1 MASAFN
7 LTAQINLR
15 GPSNVR
21 NIVSDIRRQLGTITG
36 DVNLRIN
43 PATTRNVTVLNT
55 ALTTLNN
62 NLTITTNNA
71 TNAANAIRQFGASI
85 AAINNNTAGL
95 NRNLNNAAAAAN
107 NAADNIGNAGRQTRE
122 ASGQMV
128 EFGRTA
134 GLAVRRFA
142 AFSMSAG
149 AIMGL
154 TNAMRQGIDAF
165 IDYDKQFVKLQQVTG
180 ESASGLSQLSNTIT
194 QLSTSLGVS
203 SKDLT
208 EVSLTLTQA
217 GLTARDTE
225 RALKALALS
234 SLAPSFDNMN
244 QTVEGSIALMRQFGI
259 SATDLEKALGAVNS
273 VSAKFAVEASDI
285 IAAIQRTGGVFASAS
300 KGVSEGTDALN
311 EFIAVFTSVRAT
323 TRESAE
329 TIATGLRTIFTRIQR
344 GGTIEALKE
353 FGVNLTDAE
362 GKFVGAYKAVQLLSE
377 GLNQI
382 DPRDLKF
389 SEIVEELGGFRQIGK
404 VIPLI
409 QQFATAQDALR
420 VAQQGQGSL
429 TMDAAKA
436 QASLANQAAKVRE
449 EFLAL
454 FREIGGSDTFQAL
467 AKGALGLASA
477 LISVADSVKGVLP
490 VLAIMMAFRGASG
503 VRQFGSGFLRGF
515 RANGAQGAKN
525 GGFINKYARG
535 GNVAM
540 ADVALMPGEA
550 VVFPQQAQRIGT
562 STLRRMNYADKRQKR
577 AGGGKIGMVPGQGNS
592 DSFYTKLPVGSFV
605 IRKKATEA
613 MGPGFIQDVA
623 SGRQKFATGG
633 VVSGSVSGLG
643 GSLIRSSVRETSFT
657 YDKKAGKR
665 FETVGSE
672 PTKFNTRDKYSFVRI
687 DRPIDV
693 DKVYS
698 DAEKKTNPVYK
709 EYKGFS
715 TSARSGES
723 KQIRSNSARNRGYA
737 FEKVLQDRI
746 KSLSLEN
753 KTSNEFSRLDG
764 TIGPNV
770 FEAKSEKEALTD
782 KKLSEK
788 MVSAA
793 LSNKSKSEKN
803 MSDRLTSNILDS
815 KANTIGLGSV
825 ILFQDTTSGLG
836 QAIKTET
843 KNKKKTEGP
852 KKAKGLAFGGYVQK
866 LMAGQ
871 FVKKQKGKGGRTANV
886 RMNDWTL
893 DEVLKIPSTQLSS
906 KLGIDITEILRS
918 AGSISGDTAMS
929 PDNIRTLLGPYSK
942 NPTLKSKILSSLVVK
957 ANKIV
962 EDRRN
967 KANQDTNNAISSNSL
982 FGAIGMFGSSFPPTD
997 VDLDV
1002 PGLDD
1007 TKKIRVFGQVLD
1019 KNKIERKARLAQMD
1033 QNDPNRASIE
1043 AAPTAAQRAKKYT
1056 KAYLKTV
1063 GQGVQTSYVDEI
1075 IRLLDPRGAGLK
1087 AFFDFDKTLAF
1098 NTDPITEQQKLSK
1111 GKIPPMDDK
1120 TSKAGM
1126 YAEFYQKAS
1135 VARGLSDKVRE
1146 KMGLAKTKP
1155 SALFNRL
1162 VALSRQVKKRFS
1174 PADYNKFLS
1183 RLHIITA
1190 RPQSTV
1196 GSIASWVNSRGLNI
1210 PLSNFTGVG
1219 AKGTSAPDIGL
1230 AKANVM
1236 VQALGQDKGVFV
1248 DDDPDNIAAASGL
1261 SGIQSFLYKKTKSS
1275 MGRATRKGIADTQG
1289 NLFEE
1294 EIRQTISK
1302 DPAAANIWT
1311 AMSADS
1317 ETHSS
1322 IDFPYGIGSK
1332 IATSWFNNPLLA
1344 GIPVDAKRTLKGPRG
1359 KIVSNIKNFLKA
1371 RAGFAGGG
1379 MVQRLMAGG
1388 QPQPDPDVI
1397 KRGTISYLVT
1407 DVIKAMS
1414 QEAGKQLNRTEALE
1428 LFNSRDARG
1437 DFIHT
1442 NFGGPGS
1449 KKLPKWFGSYK
1460 APPSA
1465 AMQGFL
1471 SKNATIDANLNRPES
1486 YRGARSSGR
1495 YPRRGYAK
1503 GDVVRDPKNTLEK
1516 YFENSKYLN
1525 AGLLKKGMLGSAGR
1539 KEQAE
1544 RMKDMRKL
1552 ETSAPPVLYNS
1563 LSRAAFDSMAMQVG
1577 LNKNPEFPPGTKY
1590 LDQERYYAEEVA
1602 KISGKSFKLPGYL
1615 STSLNNNK
1623 AKMFLD
1629 NAKRNKDNWASFMTI
1644 NTKPKAKGV
1653 DVVKQ
1658 LKGRKAGGVK
1668 TDKLTGQTLYQ
1679 KPPESEEE
1687 FILRPNSKFR
1697 IKSARFA
1704 RPGTNKN
1711 IWMDVQ
1717 QFKNGGYSKLSD
1729 AAPDTG
1735 RLVSLMYKKDKTSEE
1750 MKELDLIQKR
1760 RGAIEKGKIRGGGR
1774 AYGKIGLY
1782 GKPEEGEVKASYTGK
1797 LHDKERFGTAQAN
1810 RIGPKLFAVSF
1821 ANVTKGFGP
1830 KLYDTLMEEIS
1841 SSGGRLTSDR
1851 GSVTPAAQNIWKYY
1865 FKNRKDV
1872 FKTPLPKQYW
1882 TADSLLD
1889 PRLKGPKSEWPPY
1902 SDADAWALQS
1912 SYFKA
1917 PSKIKEKSSVV
1928 RRASGGEIPI
1938 MAQEGEYVIN
1948 RKSAKAIGYG
1958 NLNRLN
1964 KYHTGGKVQKFA
1976 RGSWEPLA
1984 TAEIDP
1990 EAQRRREEAERRR
2003 LSSEAKK
2010 RRQEAR
2016 RANAQSMIDNA
2027 ASSPGLYNVNTLGRN
2042 LASNPEGYQI
2052 LREKRSTVRGQ
2063 ARMRQIDTMVD
2074 SKYAGDPD
2082 IEKKRSRLKRNA
2094 LTQMAVADTE
2104 RKQQNQARFGKTLGD
2119 AATALGTFRQNLS
2132 ADFLGTLRDAARK
2145 TAKSLDD
2152 SATAYRKNR
2161 TGGAEAL
2168 LGVRRQ
2174 GTQARQT
2181 MDSIRDIT
2189 TNVPGGGAFG
2199 RGTRPVSVYG
2209 TSSADLATMT
2219 GQSKI
2224 DIQKAKKQALI
2235 DAGYGK
2241 QGAQTKAIQAANRTA
2256 GVGLGA
2262 AAGMSANQINNIGS
2276 GGRNSRQNGG
2286 DRNNRGDMMGRA
2298 MTASFLIPMITDMF
2312 VSGEAKTESQAR
2324 SNALTQGIATTA
2336 GSSLM
2341 MGSMVNEMTQGMGG
2355 IAGLAGPVAMF
2366 GTAIIGLT
2374 SAVIAAENAARE
2386 MAITLATKDLET
2398 SIEITSSSLQKFA
2411 ENLKDQTA
2419 KDTARA
2425 QVLQTIG
2432 KTETLAQTRDRP
2444 QRGFANLFDSGE
2456 NSNKRS
2462 EILFK
2467 KGTESYIQT
2476 LQDPISRMLGLS
2488 NKKDSLGYSAS
2499 DRELS
2504 KEYASLIPARSRER
2518 AKDFQGASQATQD
2531 FLSSNIKSG
2540 TSISDLKKQDKPQF
2554 DSFIRSLALADASI
2568 QEQIM
2573 NIENSTSIQKEQK
2586 DAMIANIIAQN
2597 GERKARELQSRIL
2610 KEKALEE
2617 LNRSANHLQNSLERM
2632 FQNMEQAIA
2641 RNVYELNN
2649 LSQQA
2654 ELSAAALS
2662 GNAKA
2667 GQVSLKS
2674 INVLQNPRAYN
2685 KAQRAEASQNAA
2697 NMFGSESGTM
2707 KGLLQA
2713 GGTLEDTI
2721 MSTINKTM
2729 KEDPNA
2735 GNEKIG
2741 IRIQNNISKALE
2753 SLQLPPDVS
2762 EKLGKQVNEAIG
2774 QIRQKGDEKIDF
2786 GDLMEKIPQLGKVMD
2801 STRRA
2806 QEAAIKAL
2814 EHWQNNLNDYSN
2826 AMNQMV
2832 ESSIEANSRFRRSSD
2847 IQVRGQMELDKAL
2860 GKEISLRQQLD
2871 ASLAGVKAQTGGQT
2885 NPALIAQNVRT
2896 LETQRATQQSMS
2908 NTAGQRGYAGTDE
2921 FMMMQD
2927 RLRNTNIALRENY
2940 DALKSMADNTE
2951 MASIAMAK
2959 INEIQQ
2965 KRQAG
2970 VNMAERLVTSS
2981 PQELSQLNRAMDRL
2995 NNNMQGG
3002 INFGSSADQRKES
3015 LDAFNMIAP
3024 FLGEKQNGMKAN
3036 VLESMLIE
3044 SGVGINPMMAD
3055 VLQAL
3060 RNPEADP
3067 EMQEAITAYKKAVDV
3082 QSLANTE
3089 LGNISMLMSQNTAE
3103 IAAAKLVSAMKNVPF
3118 TFENAQL
3125 KDIADEI
3132 KTLRQVVEN
3141 KPAAMAPGKAN
3152 GGIIYASAGQMVNF
3166 QPKGTDTVPAM
3177 LTPGEFVVNR
3187 SATQKHLP
3195 LLKNINSGNYSN
3207 GGKVKYYADGG
3218 YVATD
3223 KKWSGIADEKKAA
3236 EEYNQTSQTAKGVQL
3251 SNINWNYLKDNNI
3264 TKEKFYFFDKLGYV
3278 LTSTSPE
3285 DLVSSKVL
3293 YKNNDINQPNDINT
3307 KFTGKSLYWGLGAGI
3322 QETSFNSYNNNRIT
3336 RFKQK
3341 NNLSK
3346 KSTELPSRSW
3356 LDDMTNVSKP
3366 ILVQEG
3372 SKELED
3378 ITSRTEM
3385 LLKDLPTVYP
3395 DAGQILTTKNNRITY
3410 NPGKLKPTNTSPSFS
3425 LKATSSYTNMDDQEV
3440 NLPKSQRLISIYGLT
3455 QPISNATDGSLLFPE
3470 EVNNLIKSDPVKSN
3484 TITIDSD
3491 TQGYTGGGN
3500 FLPKI
3505 VSKPIDSQQNAA
3517 QVVTDDMGSSA
3528 SFMTD
3533 YINKINLLQEN
3544 ISSANFKLK
3553 DTSSFKET
3561 EESLKL
3567 KEKISN
3573 FQNLFNNTVASAEF
3587 TKNIPGIQSPL
3598 RLYNENISTKWD
3610 TYSGSIKKIK
3620 ETKPFSYSVSKPDFI
3635 EMKDLKDGAIKNF
3648 AWTDG
3653 GFTTDDYDQIFRE
3666 AVTSPDMVQQPVIT
3680 SPVNYDKNGV
3690 KFSYIKYDPKSRL
3703 YLENERRFGQSFEE
3717 LGMTPF
3723 TIIPSQGNDETMKSF
3738 NPFLGIKHNILSWPE
3753 KNLENYIE
3761 ALFTNKNNLAFAI
3774 PKLSA
3779 SNGIPYSPIFNE
3791 KEKNYAYIDHDY
3803 TSANLDEFFKARE
3816 ANMEKIKNETA
3827 LSYAKTDF
3835 SIGEYAKIDDA
3846 KKITLAREFY
3856 KLARLGDDVPPLV
3869 SSSIGKKITSVADIG
3884 NAAINIGSKI
3894 PTSLLPGDY
3903 EREKIDAWRAVF
3915 AEIYNLKDTKS
3926 SQTLQ
3931 DLGVDLSDK
3940 SFDGYGKVEEVDDLG
3955 DTYTKYWNG
3964 MNVSQDLLQ
3973 KIINRQIMS
3982 NMTKRT
3988 STKFRQ
3994 NEDDELSGD
4003 SYTFGTKGAGKI
4015 ESAEQALPDSWN
4027 RLREVALDP
4036 QRIFPNTK
4044 DRSQLI
4050 DKLIKFYN
4058 LGKNEYGE
4066 DLLPDDLKKEK
4077 ETRLSYIDTYFS
4089 AFDQLLNTGLKTG
4102 ESDDADAEFPYDHG
4116 NRYSYKY
4123 FADSLKA
4130 ISSDEGKTDWNRF
4143 SSLWQDDLNLET
4155 GRDTLN
4161 ANQVEALIRASAQL
4175 KEEDQKK
4182 KDNNNQGVGN
4192 EFAGVQTFA
4201 TGGPVYAN
4209 KGTLVNYQPRGTD
4222 TVPAMLTPG
4231 EFVINRKATQ
4241 KHLPVL
4247 KAINDGYYT
4256 RGGIVNYL
4264 SNGGIITPNYYETAG
4279 GVTGG
4284 NKMFDLSSYMGN
4296 IVGQISSSITL
4307 AFQNAV
4313 QAMSGQTAAAPSN
4326 GVSSID
4332 SDTLNKIGEFT
4343 NRLKSVADTLA
4354 GLSAIPQEITITVT
4368 HTHNVIINGDAALNK
4383 LSPDLQDIAMS
4394 VIQEKFAEL
4403 AAANQIAGSPLINP
4417 FQV

>member
-62 NLTITTNNA
+62 NLTTTTNNA

-208 EVSLTLTQA
+208 EVSLTLAQA

-259 SATDLEKALGAVNS
+259 SAIDLEKSLGAVNA

-515 RANGAQGAKN
+515 RTNGAQGAKK
-525 GGFINKYARG
+525 GGFINKYAG
-535 GNVAM
+535 GGDVSNVP
-540 ADVALMPGEA
+540 VALTPGEA
-550 VVFPQQAQRIGT
+550 VFYPEHAARIGT
-562 STLRRMNYADKRQKR
+562 STLRKMNHADKNGYRQKR
-577 AGGGKIGMVPGQGNS
+577 ARGGGIGIVPGRGNT
-592 DSFYTKLPVGSFV
+592 DSFYTTLPVGSFV

-613 MGPGFIQDVA
+613 LGLG
-623 SGRQKFATGG
+623 GKGTQKFAKGG
-633 VVSGSVSGLG
+633 LAVLK
-643 GSLIRSSVRETSFT
+643 SSRPYVPNVETT
-657 YDKKAGKR
+657 YDKKEGESIEKALKR
-665 FETVGSE
+665 RAS
-672 PTKFNTRDKYSFVRI
+672 PPLRFNTRDTIEANIRRVPINLTEQDIKKAREKNPVETENYINSRGATGSKGSSARGTAFERILDTLGKYKQEKGNRFSRI
-687 DRPIDV
+687 DGLRGNTPVEVKSKDAQV
-693 DKVYS
+693 STRDLLDKVAGS
-698 DAEKKTNPVYK
+698 IISER
-709 EYKGFS
+709 
-715 TSARSGES
+715 SAS
-723 KQIRSNSARNRGYA
+723 
-737 FEKVLQDRI
+737 EKVVADKTRSITLNKDPNNINIGRFLIFEDNTPGLLKNKDYRSQRDIEKTQR
-746 KSLSLEN
+746 SLFYRRS
-753 KTSNEFSRLDG
+753 
-764 TIGPNV
+764 
-770 FEAKSEKEALTD
+770 
-782 KKLSEK
+782 
-788 MVSAA
+788 
-793 LSNKSKSEKN
+793 
-803 MSDRLTSNILDS
+803 
-815 KANTIGLGSV
+815 
-825 ILFQDTTSGLG
+825 
-836 QAIKTET
+836 
-843 KNKKKTEGP
+843 KKKTKPED
-852 KKAKGLAFGGYVQK
+852 VQK
-866 LMAGQ
+866 LMAGS
-871 FVKKQKGKGGRTANV
+871 FVKKGRGGRRANV

-893 DEVLKIPSTQLSS
+893 DEVSKIPSAQLPNQ
-906 KLGIDITEILRS
+906 LGIDITEILKS
-918 AGSISGDTAMS
+918 AGSISGNTGMS
-929 PDNIRTLLGPYSK
+929 ANDIRTLLGPYSK

-967 KANQDTNNAISSNSL
+967 KDNEDTNNAISSDSL

-997 VDLDV
+997 IDI
-1002 PGLDD
+1002 PGLDGS
-1007 TKKIRVFGQVLD
+1007 KKVRVFGQVLD
-1019 KNKIERKARLAQMD
+1019 KNNIEREARLAQMD
-1033 QNDPNRASIE
+1033 KKDPNRASVE
-1043 AAPTAAQRAKKYT
+1043 AAPTADQRAKKYT
-1056 KAYLKTV
+1056 KGYLKMV
-1063 GQGVQTSYVDEI
+1063 GQGVQKSYVDEI
-1075 IRLLDPRGAGLK
+1075 IKLLDPRGSGLK

-1098 NTDPITEQQKLSK
+1098 NTDPITEKQKEIFK
-1111 GKIPPMDDK
+1111 KTGKTPTMDDK

-1126 YAEFYQKAS
+1126 YSQFYEKAS
-1135 VARGLSDKVRE
+1135 VARGLSDKVRA
-1146 KMGLAKTKP
+1146 KMELAKTKP
-1155 SALFNRL
+1155 SALFRGLVRL
-1162 VALSRQVKKRFS
+1162 SSQLKKKFS

-1183 RLHIITA
+1183 RLHIVTA

-1219 AKGTSAPDIGL
+1219 AKGTSAADIGL

-1236 VQALGQDKGVFV
+1236 AQALGQDKGVFV
-1248 DDDPDNIAAASGL
+1248 DDDPDNIAAASKL
-1261 SGIQSFLYKKTKSS
+1261 SGIKSFLYKKTKSS

-1289 NLFEE
+1289 NAFEE
-1294 EIRQTISK
+1294 EIRQIISK

-1311 AMSADS
+1311 AMSKDS
-1317 ETHSS
+1317 EKHSS

-1332 IATSWFNNPLLA
+1332 IATNWFNNPLLA
-1344 GIPVDAKRTLKGPRG
+1344 RTPVDAKRTLTGPKG
-1359 KIVSNIKNFLKA
+1359 KIVSNIKNFIKSRSGYSEGDWVRGKYSPADIAA
-1371 RAGFAGGG
+1371 RANILG
-1379 MVQRLMAGG
+1379 MTPEQLTAKLEERLDNRWKDYAL
-1388 QPQPDPDVI
+1388 PDWDI
-1397 KRGTISYLVT
+1397 
-1407 DVIKAMS
+1407 
-1414 QEAGKQLNRTEALE
+1414 
-1428 LFNSRDARG
+1428 
-1437 DFIHT
+1437 
-1442 NFGGPGS
+1442 S
-1449 KKLPKWFGSYK
+1449 KKLGLLPSKKIYAEQERRDK
-1460 APPSA
+1460 AVEEKRQRIQSA
-1465 AMQGFL
+1465 V
-1471 SKNATIDANLNRPES
+1471 E
-1486 YRGARSSGR
+1486 
-1495 YPRRGYAK
+1495 RRGGSMGEYEGLTSEQKALRAEGYRPRLKKHAK
-1503 GDVVRDPKNTLEK
+1503 GGYT
-1516 YFENSKYLN
+1516 
-1525 AGLLKKGMLGSAGR
+1525 GLA
-1539 KEQAE
+1539 
-1544 RMKDMRKL
+1544 
-1552 ETSAPPVLYNS
+1552 N
-1563 LSRAAFDSMAMQVG
+1563 
-1577 LNKNPEFPPGTKY
+1577 
-1590 LDQERYYAEEVA
+1590 
-1602 KISGKSFKLPGYL
+1602 
-1615 STSLNNNK
+1615 
-1623 AKMFLD
+1623 
-1629 NAKRNKDNWASFMTI
+1629 
-1644 NTKPKAKGV
+1644 
-1653 DVVKQ
+1653 
-1658 LKGRKAGGVK
+1658 
-1668 TDKLTGQTLYQ
+1668 
-1679 KPPESEEE
+1679 
-1687 FILRPNSKFR
+1687 
-1697 IKSARFA
+1697 
-1704 RPGTNKN
+1704 
-1711 IWMDVQ
+1711 
-1717 QFKNGGYSKLSD
+1717 
-1729 AAPDTG
+1729 AAPDSG
-1735 RLVSLMYKKDKTSEE
+1735 RLVSLMYKKDKTQQE
-1750 MKELDLIQKR
+1750 MEELDLLQKR
-1760 RGAIEKGKIRGGGR
+1760 RDAIEKGKIRGGGR

-1782 GKPEEGEVKASYTGK
+1782 GKPEEGEVTAAFTGK
-1797 LHDKERFGTAQAN
+1797 LYEKERFGTVKAN
-1810 RIGPKLFAVSF
+1810 KIGPKLFAVSF
-1821 ANVTKGFGP
+1821 ANATKGFAPRG
-1830 KLYDTLMEEIS
+1830 LYDTLMESVAE
-1841 SSGGRLTSDR
+1841 SGGRLTSDR
-1851 GSVTPAAQNIWKYY
+1851 GSVTPAAKGVWKRY
-1865 FKNRKDV
+1865 FLTRKDV

-1882 TADSLLD
+1882 TASNLLD

-1902 SDADAWALQS
+1902 HGGPGESAEEASLRADAWALQS

-1917 PSKIKEKSSVV
+1917 PDKIKQKSSVV
-1928 RRASGGEIPI
+1928 KKASGGEIPI
-1938 MAQEGEYVIN
+1938 MAKEGEYVIN
-1948 RKSAKAIGYG
+1948 KNSAQDLGYN
-1958 NLNRLN
+1958 NLDKLN
-1964 KYHTGGKVQKFA
+1964 KGGFTALNKLPKYHSGGVVQKFA

-2027 ASSPGLYNVNTLGRN
+2027 ASSTGFYNVNTLGRN
-2042 LASNPEGYQI
+2042 LARNPEGYQI

-2063 ARMRQIDTMVD
+2063 ARMRQIDADVD
-2074 SKYAGDPD
+2074 SRFSASDPRR
-2082 IEKKRSRLKRNA
+2082 ERERSRLKRNT

-2119 AATALGTFRQNLS
+2119 AATALGSFRQNLL
-2132 ADFLGTLRDAARK
+2132 ADPLGALRDAARK

-2161 TGGAEAL
+2161 TGGAETL

-2174 GTQARQT
+2174 GTQARQA
-2181 MDSIRDIT
+2181 MDDIRGMTSDIPT
-2189 TNVPGGGAFG
+2189 GTGAFG
-2199 RGTRPVSVYG
+2199 RATRRVSVFG
-2209 TSSADLATMT
+2209 TSSADTAAMS
-2219 GQSKI
+2219 GQSKA
-2224 DIQKAKKQALI
+2224 DVAAAKKATLQA
-2235 DAGYGK
+2235 AGYGK
-2241 QGAQTKAIQAANRTA
+2241 GGAQATAIQAANRTA

-2262 AAGMSANQINNIGS
+2262 AAGMSTNQILAAARGGKNGSGS
-2276 GGRNSRQNGG
+2276 GGVGG
-2286 DRNNRGDMMGRA
+2286 GGGSGGGGGNMMGRA
-2298 MTASFLIPMITDMF
+2298 MTASFLIPMLTDMF
-2312 VSGEAKTESQAR
+2312 SGGAPTTTSGAYNQT
-2324 SNALTQGIATTA
+2324 LTQGAATTV

-2341 MGSMVNEMTQGMGG
+2341 MGSMVGEMTQGMGG
-2355 IAGLAGPVAMF
+2355 IAAFAGPAAAAV
-2366 GTAIIGLT
+2366 T
-2374 SAVIAAENAARE
+2374 AVIGMTKAFIDAENAARE
-2386 MAITLATKDLET
+2386 MAISLASKNLEASLET
-2398 SIEITSSSLQKFA
+2398 TGKAFEEFK
-2411 ENLKDQTA
+2411 KDMKNEVKQ
-2419 KDTARA
+2419 RVVE
-2425 QVLQTIG
+2425 QQIG
-2432 KTETLAQTRDRP
+2432 KSTGMADQVQKEKSRAR
-2444 QRGFANLFDSGE
+2444 RGFANLFDTGE
-2456 NSNKRS
+2456 GSSERS
-2462 EILFK
+2462 DILFEKGMSDYFSATFGGGAAEKQQKLFATMIPK
-2467 KGTESYIQT
+2467 KSVE
-2476 LQDPISRMLGLS
+2476 
-2488 NKKDSLGYSAS
+2488 A
-2499 DRELS
+2499 
-2504 KEYASLIPARSRER
+2504 
-2518 AKDFQGASQATQD
+2518 AKDYAGTAQISSQ
-2531 FLSSNIKSG
+2531 LIEEKIRSG
-2540 TSISDLKKQDKPQF
+2540 TQIKDVAGTPDFTKLT
-2554 DSFIRSLALADASI
+2554 RSLALADAAV
-2568 QEQIM
+2568 QEQIL
-2573 NIENSTSIQKEQK
+2573 NIQNSIGLTQEEKNAKKESIISIQ
-2586 DAMIANIIAQN
+2586 
-2597 GERKARELQSRIL
+2597 GERKAREIQATTL
-2610 KEKALEE
+2610 KQMKLEE
-2617 LNRSANHLQNSLERM
+2617 LSKSANHLQNSLTRM
-2632 FQNMEQAIA
+2632 FQNMEQAIG
-2641 RNVYELNN
+2641 RNVFELNN

-2654 ELSAAALS
+2654 ELSASALS

-2674 INVLQNPRAYN
+2674 INVLQNPNAYN
-2685 KAQRAEASQNAA
+2685 KTQRAEASQNAA
-2697 NMFGSESGTM
+2697 NMFGSESGDM

-2713 GGTLEDTI
+2713 GGTLQDTI
-2721 MSTINKTM
+2721 MSTINKTI

-2741 IRIQNNISKALE
+2741 IKIQNNIEEALTK
-2753 SLQLPPDVS
+2753 LKLPKDINN
-2762 EKLGKQVNEAIG
+2762 KLSQEVNAAIG
-2774 QIRQKGDEKIDF
+2774 QIRQKRDEKIDF
-2786 GDLMEKIPQLGKVMD
+2786 GDLMEKIPQLGNIMD
-2801 STRRA
+2801 STRKA

-2832 ESSIEANSRFRRSSD
+2832 ESSIEANSRFRRASD

-2951 MASIAMAK
+2951 MASIAMSK

-3055 VLQAL
+3055 VLQSL
-3060 RNPEADP
+3060 RNPEGDP
-3067 EMQEAITAYKKAVDV
+3067 EMQEAITAYKKAVDA

-3089 LGNISMLMSQNTAE
+3089 LGNIVRLMNQNTAE
-3103 IAAAKLVSAMKNVPF
+3103 IAAAKLVSAMRSVPF

-3125 KDIADEI
+3125 KDIANEI
-3132 KTLRQVVEN
+3132 KQLRIIVEKN
-3141 KPAAMAPGKAN
+3141 PAAMAPGKAN

-3218 YVATD
+3218 YVVTGGFAPKD
-3223 KKWSGIADEKKAA
+3223 AA
-3236 EEYNQTSQTAKGVQL
+3236 ESARQSFARTSIVEKESNKEYPIINDDKPLSEDTVKSKTENWSTFQGSFYATEPVPRNDILVPKKGTDGKFMYSGSPTFNTMPVFGWGYDSIKQQAKLGQ
-3251 SNINWNYLKDNNI
+3251 NTKDNVAFGAVNNSSGNWGWGGIPIKNTFDQHIFNPVDPKTRKIKKTEKPDVLANLDMIVKSLTEVSEVSGREATIDGVKVKLDTPSKVPSLNPSFTSYADGSAEIKGLASKDNSYYYFIRKEQRDDLYAKAKNSPVGNI
-3264 TKEKFYFFDKLGYV
+3264 IGFRADGFGREKNFPIVSGKENFIRKEGMEGGRFDFEGQTIKHEPPNGMANFSNVIQDYQTESIATLQLAQNIRLTALRYQDALLSEKFESETKESLGNKQNV
-3278 LTSTSPE
+3278 S
-3285 DLVSSKVL
+3285 DLVNL
-3293 YKNNDINQPNDINT
+3293 YN
-3307 KFTGKSLYWGLGAGI
+3307 G
-3322 QETSFNSYNNNRIT
+3322 
-3336 RFKQK
+3336 
-3341 NNLSK
+3341 
-3346 KSTELPSRSW
+3346 
-3356 LDDMTNVSKP
+3356 
-3366 ILVQEG
+3366 
-3372 SKELED
+3372 
-3378 ITSRTEM
+3378 
-3385 LLKDLPTVYP
+3385 
-3395 DAGQILTTKNNRITY
+3395 
-3410 NPGKLKPTNTSPSFS
+3410 
-3425 LKATSSYTNMDDQEV
+3425 
-3440 NLPKSQRLISIYGLT
+3440 
-3455 QPISNATDGSLLFPE
+3455 
-3470 EVNNLIKSDPVKSN
+3470 
-3484 TITIDSD
+3484 
-3491 TQGYTGGGN
+3491 
-3500 FLPKI
+3500 
-3505 VSKPIDSQQNAA
+3505 
-3517 QVVTDDMGSSA
+3517 
-3528 SFMTD
+3528 
-3533 YINKINLLQEN
+3533 
-3544 ISSANFKLK
+3544 
-3553 DTSSFKET
+3553 
-3561 EESLKL
+3561 
-3567 KEKISN
+3567 
-3573 FQNLFNNTVASAEF
+3573 TVASIKLDKPVIEPSAMA
-3587 TKNIPGIQSPL
+3587 GSPL
-3598 RLYNENISTKWD
+3598 APITAYNEAISGRWTEYQAKLAALNTKKAED
-3610 TYSGSIKKIK
+3610 GEQKFQYSDEEKTDMLGIN
-3620 ETKPFSYSVSKPDFI
+3620 
-3635 EMKDLKDGAIKNF
+3635 KDGTVKYF
-3648 AWTDG
+3648 RWTDANLSL
-3653 GFTTDDYDQIFRE
+3653 DDYDEIFRE
-3666 AVTSPDMVQQPVIT
+3666 AVTSPDMVQQPVIR
-3680 SPVNYDKNGV
+3680 SPGNYDKNGV

-3703 YLENERRFGQSFEE
+3703 YLENEKRFGKSFEE
-3717 LGMTPF
+3717 LGVKEPHV
-3723 TIIPSQGNDETMKSF
+3723 IIPPQGNDEKMRPF
-3738 NPFLGIKHNILSWPE
+3738 NPFLGISDNTLGLPESRLDDYVDHYILGGGTDYRE
-3753 KNLENYIE
+3753 
-3761 ALFTNKNNLAFAI
+3761 I
-3774 PKLSA
+3774 PNLSA
-3779 SNGIPYSPIFNE
+3779 SNGIPYSPIYDSKFGSESFISNE
-3791 KEKNYAYIDHDY
+3791 TLDL
-3803 TSANLDEFFKARE
+3803 NLDEFFKARE

-3846 KKITLAREFY
+3846 KKVTLAREFY
-3856 KLARLGDDVPPLV
+3856 RLARLGDDVPPLV
-3869 SSSIGKKITSVADIG
+3869 SSSIGKEMTSVADIG
-3884 NAAINIGSKI
+3884 NAAANIGSKI
-3894 PTSLLPGDY
+3894 PTSLLPGNY
-3903 EREKIDAWRAVF
+3903 ERERIDAWRAVF
-3915 AEIYNLKDTKS
+3915 AEIYNLKDTNS
-3926 SQTLQ
+3926 TQTLQ
-3931 DLGVDLSDK
+3931 DLGVNLSDE
-3940 SFDGYGKVEEVDDLG
+3940 SFPETRVVADPDDRNKTKIISNAVMGKTDLG
-3955 DTYTKYWNG
+3955 EDYIKYWNR

-3988 STKFRQ
+3988 STKFIQ
-3994 NEDDELSGD
+3994 TKDDKLKGD
-4003 SYTFGTKGAGKI
+4003 SYTFGTKGAGKV

-4027 RLREVALDP
+4027 RLMEVALDP
-4036 QRIFPNTK
+4036 QRIFPNSE
-4044 DRSQLI
+4044 DRSELI
-4050 DKLIKFYN
+4050 DKLRKFYFR
-4058 LGKNEYGE
+4058 GKNEYGE

-4077 ETRLSYIDTYFS
+4077 ETRLKDIWLYFR
-4089 AFDQLLNTGLKTG
+4089 AFDTLLNTGLKTG
-4102 ESDDADAEFPYDHG
+4102 ESDDKNAVIPWNENNVGYG
-4116 NRYSYKY
+4116 YKY
-4123 FADSLKA
+4123 FVDSLKA
-4130 ISSDEGKTDWNRF
+4130 ISSDNGKIHWNSFAHAYKR
-4143 SSLWQDDLNLET
+4143 DLNLEN
-4155 GRDTLN
+4155 GRDTLH
-4161 ANQVEALIRASAQL
+4161 ADQVEALIRASANL
-4175 KEEDQKK
+4175 KEEQQKK
-4182 KDNNNQGVGN
+4182 NDQNQEGAGNVFSGVKN
-4192 EFAGVQTFA
+4192 FA
-4201 TGGPVYAN
+4201 TGGRVPVYAKN
-4209 KGTLVNYQPRGTD
+4209 GTLVNYQPRGTD